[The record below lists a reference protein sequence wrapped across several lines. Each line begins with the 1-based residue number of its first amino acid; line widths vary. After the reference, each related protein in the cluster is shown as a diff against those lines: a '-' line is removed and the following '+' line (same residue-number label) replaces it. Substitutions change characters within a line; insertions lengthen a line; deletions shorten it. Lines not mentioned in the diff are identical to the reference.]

1 MFRYYDYNDL
11 LDYFFMKTNSYE
23 IVDVQNFSPEEVLID

>member
-11 LDYFFMKTNSYE
+11 LDYFFMETESYD
-23 IVDVQNFSPEEVLID
+23 IIDSNDFKPDEVLID